1 MADMSSPS
9 MRPSLSGRH
18 DPAQRRISRG
28 GAAAASDD
36 AATHL
41 PIDRVLDRMAGFY
54 RDEAD
59 GRAALRHLRLSL
71 GLLPSQLL
79 LLGPTDARSRRFARL
94 SRQWA
99 AGLQP
104 DGPVLRSMR
113 WPGIALGGLLGGLLA
128 GLLAAAWR
136 VTVPALWDEW
146 HLLAWLLPM
155 ALGAA
160 LGAAIGWRWLRPQLP
175 RRFDSNVQRQ
185 LAGGCWALV
194 AHGVPWSSQ
203 AAVVMHFRASSLKWC
218 AVAPRPTRL

>member
-1 MADMSSPS
+1 MADVSSPS

-18 DPAQRRISRG
+18 DSAQRHISPG
-28 GAAAASDD
+28 SAAAAPSADP
-36 AATHL
+36 ATHL

-79 LLGPTDARSRRFARL
+79 LLGPTDASNWRFARL
-94 SRQWA
+94 SRQWV
-99 AGLQP
+99 GGPHP
-104 DGPVLRSMR
+104 DGAVLRSMR
-113 WPGIALGGLLGGLLA
+113 WPGMALGMLLA
-128 GLLAAAWR
+128 GLLAAAGL
-136 VTVPALWDEW
+136 VPGAAVSDGW
-146 HLLAWLLPM
+146 HLLAWLWSI

-194 AHGVPWSSQ
+194 AHDVPWASQ
-203 AAVVMHFRASSLKWC
+203 AAVVMHLRASSIKWC